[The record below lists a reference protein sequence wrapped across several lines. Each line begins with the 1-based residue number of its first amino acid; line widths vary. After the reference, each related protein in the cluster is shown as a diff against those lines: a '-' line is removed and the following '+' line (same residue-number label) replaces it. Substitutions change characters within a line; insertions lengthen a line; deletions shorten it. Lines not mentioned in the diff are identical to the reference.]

1 MSGPDIR
8 GRNVLIA
15 EGVDDWKVVTLFV
28 VNGQWECHGP
38 VSCQGP
44 VS

>member
-28 VNGQWECHGP
+28 VNGQSECRPVSCHGP
-38 VSCQGP
+38 VS
-44 VS
+44 